1 MHITVNLPPSFQN
14 IVNGENTV
22 SIDCTTVNECLDNLI
37 IRLPQLKPVLMDKN
51 NKLKA
56 FFGIFVND
64 RHLHSDEME
73 SNVHKGD
80 CISIIYNIVGG

>member
-1 MHITVNLPPSFQN
+1 MHITVNLPPSVQN

-22 SIDCTTVNECLDNLI
+22 SIDGTTVNECLDNLI

-56 FFGIFVND
+56 SFGIFVND

-73 SNVHKGD
+73 NNVHNGD
-80 CISIIYNIVGG
+80 RISIIYNIVGG